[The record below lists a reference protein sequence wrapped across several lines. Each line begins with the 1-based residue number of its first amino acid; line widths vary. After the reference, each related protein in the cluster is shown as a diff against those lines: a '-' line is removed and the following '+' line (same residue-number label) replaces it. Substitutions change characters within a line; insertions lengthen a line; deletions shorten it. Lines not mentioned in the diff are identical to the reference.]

1 MELKPRALALKL
13 IGQVKGERKPIDYVL
28 RQHPQFRKLDARDQ
42 SHVRALVT
50 HVFRHHHALD
60 AAFSDLLTKPL
71 ESLSPAALGPLRL
84 GTAELLVLGGQPH
97 AVLNETVSLAPKS
110 LRGLVNAVLRGVVRD
125 FELASYR
132 LKNAVAVPP
141 WMIDVWED
149 SYGKD
154 RANDLALG
162 LREVPDLDITLK
174 PKASFNGGES
184 LLVHHRRMPAC
195 DPRNLPG
202 FEDGNW
208 WVQDLAASLPV
219 RLLGDL
225 QGRHVLD
232 VCAAPGGKTMQL
244 SAAGADV
251 TALDVSETRLKKVQ
265 SNLERTGLS
274 AKLIREDARKFLPK
288 DPFDLIVL
296 DAPCSA
302 SGTIRRHPE
311 WPWIHSRKDQLEN
324 VPIQA
329 ALLRRAINW
338 LKPEGLLV
346 YAVCSLFPEE
356 GEMQI
361 EAFLEEAPEFQLITP
376 TCTLPPGT
384 WSKEKGWLRTTP
396 NTKLNLDGFFAAVLK
411 KVN

>member
-1 MELKPRALALKL
+1 MGLKPRALALKL

-60 AAFSDLLTKPL
+60 AAFSDFLTKPL
-71 ESLSPAALGPLRL
+71 ENLSPAALGPLRL

-125 FELASYR
+125 FELASYK
-132 LKNAVAVPP
+132 LKNAVAVPS
-141 WMIDVWED
+141 WMIDAWED

-174 PKASFNGGES
+174 PKAGFNGGES

-225 QGRHVLD
+225 QGRRVLD

-311 WPWIHSRKDQLEN
+311 WPWIHSRKDQLAN

-376 TCTLPPGT
+376 TCPLPPGT

-396 NTKLNLDGFFAAVLK
+396 NTVLNLDGFFAAVLK